1 MFKPPSM
8 MKRLLTGLA
17 IALFASSLLAQNP
30 SEETL
35 ATLRAEAVKL
45 INRDRKLYGLKPV
58 EFDARVSLMADEYCR
73 QQIRNGTVGHF
84 STDGL
89 PPYMRYSFAGGNDG
103 LSENT
108 ASWSAAYKFS
118 DRALYEMVRRS
129 HDAMMGEQPPHDGHR
144 QTILD
149 PYATHVGIGLA
160 WDRGEFRMA
169 HHLIRR
175 YVTWSRTLP
184 RAASIGERVMGKATP
199 ITGYHVTAVSV
210 HYEPAPSPVTA
221 AVVNKIDS
229 YRLPL
234 NRRDLR
240 PRFRDQTVIG
250 SDGAVRTTRTRYE
263 DGSRGEFNVAEDRSF
278 TFDVPFKDGPGIYTI
293 VVWVAANGVLMPI
306 SASNVSIAVTAA
318 SGSNDSRANVVR

>member
-1 MFKPPSM
+1 MFKPPSI
-8 MKRLLTGLA
+8 MKRLLTGIA
-17 IALFASSLLAQNP
+17 IAMLASSLLAQEP

-45 INRDRKLYGLKPV
+45 INRDRTLYGLKPV
-58 EFDARVSLMADEYCR
+58 EFDARVSLMADDYCR
-73 QQIRNGTVGHF
+73 LQIRNGTVGHF

-108 ASWSAAYKFS
+108 ASWSAGYKFS

-149 PYATHVGIGLA
+149 PFATHVGIGLA

-169 HHLIRR
+169 HHFIRR
-175 YVTWSRTLP
+175 YVNWSRTLP
-184 RAASIGERVMGKATP
+184 RAASIGERVMGKAAP
-199 ITGYHVTAVSV
+199 LPGYRVTAVSV
-210 HYEPAPSPVTA
+210 HYEPAPQPVA
-221 AVVNKIDS
+221 ASVVNKIDS

-240 PRFRDQTVIG
+240 PRFRDQTVIA
-250 SDGAVRTTRTRYE
+250 SDGSVRTTRTRYE
-263 DGSRGEFNVAEDRSF
+263 DGSRGEFNVAVDGSF
-278 TFDVPFKDGPGIYTI
+278 SFDVPFKDGPGVYTI
-293 VVWVAANGVLMPI
+293 VVWVTANGVLMPI
-306 SASNVSIAVTAA
+306 SASNVSIVVTGAPSTGAA
-318 SGSNDSRANVVR
+318 SSTLVR